1 MTENEDG
8 DLELTGSLSPVSG
21 LTFLGN
27 NQWEKKLSVSSGDL
41 SAFVVKVS
49 GRDTANNV
57 GTSGSDDPESD
68 KAIFYEMD
76 DDIPDP
82 VLDPGDEGEV
92 SRSDPFLNIDW
103 SNEGGEY
110 DGDTHKNVTLTVL
123 TLDGEDVLDRAAT
136 SDNRSFIL
144 TTSGLDLG
152 DHEIAVN
159 GEDESGNTLDSN
171 YEVTFTVKASPAT
184 KIALKPGMNLI
195 SFPGS
200 PADTSINSV
209 VTLSQVSA
217 ISTYDAASGT
227 WLSATRDDSG
237 SLSGSLEQIDAQ
249 HAYWVSTTSFDP
261 IEVDIPRQGFGNVPP
276 AISLVEGWNLVPVV
290 VVGDQTVKTIAAD
303 TYFGSTSWVTAYTFD
318 PQVGQWTKVL
328 PGNFHDVEVGKG
340 YWLYVEQAGVL
351 VP

>member
-1 MTENEDG
+1 
-8 DLELTGSLSPVSG
+8 
-21 LTFLGN
+21 
-27 NQWEKKLSVSSGDL
+27 
-41 SAFVVKVS
+41 
-49 GRDTANNV
+49 
-57 GTSGSDDPESD
+57 
-68 KAIFYEMD
+68 
-76 DDIPDP
+76 
-82 VLDPGDEGEV
+82 
-92 SRSDPFLNIDW
+92 
-103 SNEGGEY
+103 
-110 DGDTHKNVTLTVL
+110 
-123 TLDGEDVLDRAAT
+123 
-136 SDNRSFIL
+136 
-144 TTSGLDLG
+144 
-152 DHEIAVN
+152 
-159 GEDESGNTLDSN
+159 
-171 YEVTFTVKASPAT
+171 
-184 KIALKPGMNLI
+184 MNLI

-237 SLSGSLEQIDAQ
+237 LSGSLEQIDAQ